1 MPVRFRCPHCHH
13 ETLVDDQY
21 VGREGPCVMCGR
33 PIVVSATT
41 VKSWEGE
48 VQRAGV
54 GRRRYSVLAV
64 LAGVTVVVSL
74 GMVASFLL
82 YSTTTGWTDRR
93 RREECAERM
102 VAILN
107 ALQRYHRRY
116 GTFPPP
122 VVFDKQG
129 RPVHSWR
136 GLLLDEFQL
145 SRAAPPY
152 RLDLPWDSADNM
164 STAAALPPIYV
175 CPADSES
182 LEHGWTNY
190 LLVTGEGTC
199 FPPGTS
205 RAASLGDVA
214 GDRVILIECRG
225 TRIEWLEPKDVDI
238 GVLPRG
244 VNSVPGSISS
254 HHRGGANV
262 GRVDGTVEFFSES
275 MPDRLIRERL
285 QVEPLR
291 RSE

>member
-13 ETLVDDQY
+13 ETLVDDEY

-33 PIVVSATT
+33 PITISAATA
-41 VKSWEGE
+41 KPWDGDA
-48 VQRAGV
+48 RRGGA
-54 GRRRYSVLAV
+54 GRRRYSVLSV
-64 LAGVTVVVSL
+64 LAGVTVVVAVGS
-74 GMVASFLL
+74 VASLLL
-82 YSTTTGWTDRR
+82 YSTATRWTEQRR
-93 RREECAERM
+93 QEECAERM
-102 VAILN
+102 TTILR
-107 ALQRYHRRY
+107 ALKHYHQQH
-116 GTFPPP
+116 GMFPPP

-129 RPVHSWR
+129 RPMHSWR
-136 GLLLDEFQL
+136 ALLLGEFKL
-145 SRAAPPY
+145 SRAVPQY

-182 LEHGWTNY
+182 FEYGWTNY
-190 LLVTGEGTC
+190 LLVTGEGTF

-205 RAASLGDVA
+205 RAASLGNVA

-238 GVLPRG
+238 GALPRG

-285 QVEPLR
+285 QVEPVR